1 MFDLKR
7 EIKLSIVKAREEMH
21 KKERENEMQLA
32 GLEKLAFQI
41 KRDRS
46 GLFLENPEYVQ
57 KLKEAEGRQVKV
69 SVYTFKV
76 MHKIECELKLAQND
90 GKYYVQ
96 LEKDVVFPLVGKC
109 CVYNVIDAKTK
120 DILFL
125 NTQYLR
131 PTNIQVAAVYGKEAG
146 GKYVQDEIEDVKVS
160 QMLNKKIYKER
171 TQMLEKAE
179 DIIKNSADIIY
190 PQMQTKWAKYVLDS
204 INGLYIG
211 KDALD
216 TIKVLKALDE
226 GKDIKEAY
234 KTIKDGQ
241 TGGSLSAVS
250 DAVLEFAK
258 GKKGAKFFKKYSN
271 SYEFATKEKTEKLN
285 AEVERVLARNE
296 EYDAVC
302 EIVDAENVGLAD

>member
-21 KKERENEMQLA
+21 KNERETENQLSK
-32 GLEKLAFQI
+32 LEKLAFQI

-46 GLFLENPEYVQ
+46 GLFLEKPEYVQ
-57 KLKEAEGRQVKV
+57 RLKEAEGRQVKV

-76 MHKIECELKLAQND
+76 MHEVECELKLSQSD

-96 LEKDVVFPLVGKC
+96 LEKDVAFPLVGKW

-125 NTQYLR
+125 NSQYLR
-131 PTNIQVAAVYGKEAG
+131 PTNVQVAAVYGKETG
-146 GKYVQDEIEDVKVS
+146 GKYIQDEIENVKVS

-179 DIIKNSADIIY
+179 DIIANSTNLVY
-190 PQMQTKWAKYVLDS
+190 PQMQTRWAKYVLDS

-211 KDALD
+211 KDAQD

-226 GKDIKEAY
+226 GKDIKDAY
-234 KTIKDGQ
+234 KTIKDEQ
-241 TGGSLSAVS
+241 TGASLAAVCG
-250 DAVLEFAK
+250 AVLEFAK
-258 GKKGAKFFKKYSN
+258 GQNGAKFFKKYSN
-271 SYEFATKEKTEKLN
+271 SYEFSTKEKTEKLN
-285 AEVERVLARNE
+285 TEVERVLARNE